1 MTNTASPDTQST
13 SVVDA
18 EGAALKSRNRMALIL
33 LLAAVFVVFL
43 NETMMNVA
51 LPKIQESLG
60 IDATQGQWLTT
71 AFALTM
77 AVVIPIT
84 GWLMQRLNT
93 RPVFLVAMTTFSVG
107 TLIAALSPVFE
118 LLIVGRVV
126 QAIGTAIMMP
136 LMMTTVMTIV
146 APHERG
152 RIMGRISVVMSVA
165 PALGPAVSGALLEI
179 LPWQGLFWVM
189 LPIAVAML
197 LVGMKWVPNVSETRN
212 VPLDVLSVILSA
224 LAFSTL
230 VYGLSSIGTAAI
242 GTAPVA
248 PWIPITI
255 GLLLLAVFIWRQIVL
270 QRTDSALLDLRTFKS
285 RNFTLSIALLATAML
300 ALFGTI
306 IVLPQFARY
315 TLGLETLSV
324 GAMLVPGGLVMG
336 LLGPTVG
343 RLFDRFGPRPLIIPG
358 AVTVSVALWIM
369 AFGLGEGSSWVVLF
383 VAYTIMCLGLAF
395 LFTPL
400 FSTSLGSIP
409 PKLYSY
415 GSATVATLQQVAG
428 AAGIAVFVAL
438 YATGLAA
445 AGNLDPEHPSAAE
458 AANGSHLAF
467 LAGGIISL
475 VVILVS
481 VFITR
486 PPVTEGHG
494 GEWEAA
500 TDEAKEAAP
509 AA

>member
-1 MTNTASPDTQST
+1 MTNTTTPETQST
-13 SVVDA
+13 PAIDA
-18 EGAALKSRNRMALIL
+18 DGAALKSRNRMALIL

-93 RPVFLVAMTTFSVG
+93 RPVFIMAMATFSVG

-118 LLIVGRVV
+118 MLIVGRVV

-165 PALGPAVSGALLEI
+165 PALGPFVSGALLQI

-197 LVGMKWVPNVSETRN
+197 LVGVKWVPNVSETRS
-212 VPLDVLSVILSA
+212 VPLDVLSVVLSA

-248 PWIPITI
+248 PWLPITI
-255 GLLLLAVFIWRQIVL
+255 GVLLLAVFVWRQIVL

-315 TLGLETLSV
+315 ALGLDTIWV
-324 GAMLVPGGLVMG
+324 GALLLPGGLLMG

-343 RLFDRFGPRPLIIPG
+343 RLFDKVGPRPLIIPG
-358 AVTVSVALWIM
+358 AVVVSIALWTM
-369 AFGLGEGSSWVVLF
+369 AFGLGEGASWVTLLI
-383 VAYTIMCLGLAF
+383 AYITLCLGLAF

-400 FSTSLGSIP
+400 FSTALGSLP
-409 PKLYSY
+409 PNLYSY

-428 AAGIAVFVAL
+428 AAGTAVFVAL

-445 AGNLDPEHPSAAE
+445 AGNLDPEHPSASE

-467 LAGGIISL
+467 VAGGIVSL
-475 VVILVS
+475 VVIVIS
-481 VFITR
+481 AFITR
-486 PPVTEGHG
+486 LPATEGHG
-494 GEWEAA
+494 GWDHAEAA
-500 TDEAKEAAP
+500 ADADVS
-509 AA
+509 

>member
-1 MTNTASPDTQST
+1 MSDTAPAQTDTT
-13 SVVDA
+13 SLADA
-18 EGAALKSRNRMALIL
+18 EDTAVAARNRMALIL

-43 NETMMNVA
+43 NETMMGVA

-60 IDATQGQWLTT
+60 IDATRGQWLTT

-77 AVVIPIT
+77 AVVIPTT
-84 GWLMQRLNT
+84 GWLLQRLNT
-93 RPVFLVAMTTFSVG
+93 RPVFIMAMATFSVG

-118 LLIVGRVV
+118 MLIVGRVV

-146 APHERG
+146 KPNERG

-165 PALGPAVSGALLEI
+165 PAVGPAVSGALLQI
-179 LPWQGLFWVM
+179 LPWQGLFFVM

-197 LVGMKWVPNVSETRN
+197 LIGLRWIPNVSETRE
-212 VPLDVLSVILSA
+212 VPLDALSVILSA
-224 LAFSTL
+224 LAFSSL

-242 GTAPVA
+242 GTTPLP
-248 PWIPITI
+248 PWLPIII
-255 GLLLLAVFIWRQIVL
+255 GLALLAVFVLRQIRL
-270 QRTDSALLDLRTFKS
+270 QRSDSALLDLRTFLS

-315 TLGLETLSV
+315 TLGLDTLWV
-324 GAMLVPGGLVMG
+324 GLLLLPGGLAMG

-343 RLFDRFGPRPLIIPG
+343 RLYDKYGPRPLIVPG
-358 AVTVSVALWIM
+358 ALAVSIAIWAMAL
-369 AFGLGEGSSWVVLF
+369 ALGEGSSWVVLLA
-383 VAYTIMCLGLAF
+383 AYTLLCLGLAF

-400 FSTSLGSIP
+400 FSTSLGSLKP
-409 PKLYSY
+409 HLYSH

-428 AAGIAVFVAL
+428 AAGTAVFVAL

-445 AGNLDPEHPSAAE
+445 AGNLDPEHPTAAE
-458 AANGSHLAF
+458 SANGSHLAF
-467 LAGGIISL
+467 IAGGIISL
-475 VVILVS
+475 VVIVIAL
-481 VFITR
+481 FIR
-486 PPVTEGHG
+486 KPEVIESPAGAE
-494 GEWEAA
+494 EWANH
-500 TDEAKEAAP
+500 
-509 AA
+509 

>member
-1 MTNTASPDTQST
+1 MSG
-13 SVVDA
+13 
-18 EGAALKSRNRMALIL
+18 EALASRNRMALVL

-51 LPKIQESLG
+51 LPKIQESLR

-77 AVVIPIT
+77 AVVIPVT

-93 RPVFLVAMTTFSVG
+93 RPVFLMAMSTFSVG

-118 LLIVGRVV
+118 MLVVGRVV

-146 APHERG
+146 APNQRG
-152 RIMGRISVVMSVA
+152 RIMGRISIVMSVA
-165 PALGPAVSGALLEI
+165 PAVGPVVSGALLQI

-197 LVGMKWVPNVSETRN
+197 LIGMKWVPNVSETRT
-212 VPLDVLSVILSA
+212 VPLDVPSVILSA

-248 PWIPITI
+248 PWLPITI
-255 GLLLLAVFIWRQIVL
+255 GVLVLAVFVWRQIVL
-270 QRTDSALLDLRTFKS
+270 QRTDSALLDLRTFTS
-285 RNFTLSIALLATAML
+285 RNFTLSIVLLATAML
-300 ALFGTI
+300 ALFGTV

-315 TLGLETLSV
+315 ALGLDTIWV
-324 GAMLVPGGLVMG
+324 GALLLPGGLVMG

-358 AVTVSVALWIM
+358 AIVVSIAIWTLALAM
-369 AFGLGEGSSWVVLF
+369 GEGSSWVILF
-383 VAYTIMCLGLAF
+383 IAYTLLCLGLAF

-400 FSTSLGSIP
+400 FSTSLGSLP

-428 AAGIAVFVAL
+428 AAGTAVFVAL

-445 AGNLDPEHPSAAE
+445 AGNVDPEHPLAAE
-458 AANGSHLAF
+458 AANGAHLAF
-467 LAGGIISL
+467 IAGGIISL
-475 VVILVS
+475 VVILVAC
-481 VFITR
+481 FITR
-486 PPVTEGHG
+486 PPVSEGHG
-494 GEWEAA
+494 EWAAAEAEAA
-500 TDEAKEAAP
+500 EDADVA
-509 AA
+509 

>member
-1 MTNTASPDTQST
+1 MTSDTAMPQTQST
-13 SVVDA
+13 PAVDA
-18 EGAALKSRNRMALIL
+18 AGAALASRNRMALIL

-43 NETMMNVA
+43 NETMMSVA
-51 LPKIQESLG
+51 LPKIQEALG

-93 RPVFLVAMTTFSVG
+93 RPVFIMAMSTFSVG

-118 LLIVGRVV
+118 ALIVGRVV

-165 PALGPAVSGALLEI
+165 PALGPVVSGALLQV

-197 LVGMKWVPNVSETRN
+197 LIGMKWVPNVSETRS
-212 VPLDVLSVILSA
+212 VPLDVPSVILSA

-248 PWIPITI
+248 PWVPITI
-255 GLLLLAVFIWRQIVL
+255 GVLLHGRLRLAPAGAAAHRFRAARPAHLHLAQLHAVGRAARDRDAGALRHHHRAAAVRSVHPRTRHPVGRCASAPRRTPDGSARSDRRSAVRQG
-270 QRTDSALLDLRTFKS
+270 RAASAHH
-285 RNFTLSIALLATAML
+285 
-300 ALFGTI
+300 
-306 IVLPQFARY
+306 
-315 TLGLETLSV
+315 
-324 GAMLVPGGLVMG
+324 PGCHRRVHRAVDHGVRAGRGLV
-336 LLGPTVG
+336 VG
-343 RLFDRFGPRPLIIPG
+343 RPARSRYITL
-358 AVTVSVALWIM
+358 
-369 AFGLGEGSSWVVLF
+369 
-383 VAYTIMCLGLAF
+383 CLGLAF

-400 FSTSLGSIP
+400 FSTSLGS
-409 PKLYSY
+409 
-415 GSATVATLQQVAG
+415 LQPQAVLVRQRDG
-428 AAGIAVFVAL
+428 RDPAAG
-438 YATGLAA
+438 G
-445 AGNLDPEHPSAAE
+445 
-458 AANGSHLAF
+458 
-467 LAGGIISL
+467 
-475 VVILVS
+475 
-481 VFITR
+481 R
-486 PPVTEGHG
+486 CRRHG
-494 GEWEAA
+494 GVRGALRDRARCRGQPRPRAPVGRGGGERVRTWRSS
-500 TDEAKEAAP
+500 P
-509 AA
+509 AASSRWS